1 MQIRLLGNTLL
12 LCLVVVSVLA
22 VPVKIVG
29 AAPDDRHT
37 LLVQTSP
44 GGKGQESG
52 LPLFQF
58 GLNAIIFSNFE
69 KRASMFS

>member
-22 VPVKIVG
+22 LPVKIVG

-44 GGKGQESG
+44 AAKDRKAACRFFNS
-52 LPLFQF
+52 
-58 GLNAIIFSNFE
+58 A
-69 KRASMFS
+69 